1 VPEPAFD
8 HVPVPNPPP
17 VPGDLPPPRLAT
29 PREALRRSLV
39 LWGWGQVVAGDRRGW
54 LGPPAQ
60 ATAIAGLALG
70 GPAAAAGTDG
80 ELVFLAGVA
89 LLVAWALVAVHAHRR
104 AARRRAAL
112 DLPPGD
118 AGAADLLWLAPLAI
132 ALSSGFWIAAGE
144 AGNPAVVLD
153 RYVADWRAG
162 RAADAAARFA
172 IPPDPGALAETWDR
186 QLASL
191 RNELV
196 AIAAAAGP
204 DSGIDPDR
212 PLDDVRWI
220 DAGTT
225 PSGDRLVA
233 LEIAR
238 RETVRG
244 ELFAILPTTSQRLV
258 TIARL
263 GQIELRL
270 VDRPG
275 TGGGR
280 AWRIVGA
287 EIGGVAFGGVG
298 G

>member
-1 VPEPAFD
+1 
-8 HVPVPNPPP
+8 
-17 VPGDLPPPRLAT
+17 
-29 PREALRRSLV
+29 V
-39 LWGWGQVVAGDRRGW
+39 LWGWGHIVAGDRRGW

-60 ATAIAGLALG
+60 VAAIAGFALG
-70 GPAAAAGTDG
+70 GPTLAAGTDG
-80 ELVFLAGVA
+80 ELAFVAGVA
-89 LLVAWALVAVHAHRR
+89 LLVAWTLIAVHAYRL

-132 ALSSGFWIAAGE
+132 ALSSGFWIAAGD
-144 AGNPAVVLD
+144 AGSPATVLD

-162 RAADAAARFA
+162 RATDAGARFLT
-172 IPPDPGALAETWDR
+172 PPDRAALAETWDR
-186 QLASL
+186 QLAAL

-196 AIAAAAGP
+196 AYAAAAGP

-212 PLDDVRWI
+212 PLDIVRWV

-238 RETVRG
+238 REIVRG
-244 ELFAILPTTSQRLV
+244 QLFAFLPTTSQRLV

-263 GQIELRL
+263 GRIELRL
-270 VDRPG
+270 VDRPEPR
-275 TGGGR
+275 GGR
-280 AWRIVGA
+280 AWVIVGA
-287 EIGGVAFGGVG
+287 QIGGIAVG
-298 G
+298 DVGD

>member
-1 VPEPAFD
+1 
-8 HVPVPNPPP
+8 
-17 VPGDLPPPRLAT
+17 
-29 PREALRRSLV
+29 V
-39 LWGWGQVVAGDRRGW
+39 LWGWGQLVAGDRRGW

-60 ATAIAGLALG
+60 VAAIAGLALG
-70 GPAAAAGTDG
+70 GPAVAAGTDG
-80 ELVFLAGVA
+80 ELAFLGGVA
-89 LLVAWALVAVHAHRR
+89 LLVAWALIAVHAHRR

-132 ALSSGFWIAAGE
+132 ALASGFWIAAGD
-144 AGNPAVVLD
+144 AGSPAVVLD
-153 RYVADWRAG
+153 RYVADWRAD

-172 IPPDPGALAETWDR
+172 TPPDPAVLAETWDR

-212 PLDDVRWI
+212 PLDSVRWV

-225 PSGDRLVA
+225 PSGDRLIA

-244 ELFAILPTTSQRLV
+244 ELFAFLPTTSQRLV
-258 TIARL
+258 TIARP
-263 GQIELRL
+263 GRIELRL
-270 VDRPG
+270 VDPPG
-275 TGGGR
+275 SDGGP
-280 AWRIVGA
+280 AWRIVGV
-287 EIGGVAFGGVG
+287 EIGGVGLGDVG